1 MAAQKAENLLEERK
15 KHLILMLLSSSEG
28 TQAGGGGGGGRG
40 KGEERRLNR
49 LTHVYSFGK
58 VQGKSHTKRT
68 FIAGMHCVNQ
78 KSSMELE
85 PNAVKEFP
93 T

>member
-1 MAAQKAENLLEERK
+1 MERG
-15 KHLILMLLSSSEG
+15 EG
-28 TQAGGGGGGGRG
+28 G
-40 KGEERRLNR
+40 RLNR

-58 VQGKSHTKRT
+58 VQGKSHTKKT
-68 FIAGMHCVNQ
+68 FIAGMHSVNQ

-93 T
+93 I